1 MHELS
6 FAENILKVV
15 EKTARAHG
23 GGRVA
28 RVSLRVGTMSG
39 VDKGSLRY
47 CLDAIASGTLMAGA
61 RIEIVDVAPALEC
74 RACGRS
80 PLSVAAAPVCPKCG
94 RPAEVVPAT
103 DLYVEEIE
111 LNDDEE
117 DPARTE
123 D

>member
-39 VDKGSLRY
+39 VDKKSLRF

-61 RIEIVDVAPALEC
+61 RIEVVDAEPALVC
-74 RACGRS
+74 KSCGRS
-80 PLSVAAAPVCPKCG
+80 PLAGASAPVCPKCG
-94 RPAEVVPAT
+94 RPAEVSPAT

-117 DPARTE
+117 DPARKE

>member
-6 FAENILKVV
+6 FAEQILKVV
-15 EKTARAHG
+15 EKAARAHG
-23 GGRVA
+23 SGRVA

-39 VDKGSLRY
+39 VDKGSLTF
-47 CLDAIASGTLMAGA
+47 CLEAIASGTRMEGA
-61 RIEIVDVAPALEC
+61 RIEVVEVEPALVC
-74 RACGRS
+74 ASCGRS
-80 PLSVAAAPVCPKCG
+80 PLRGATAPACPKCG
-94 RPAEVVPAT
+94 GPADVSPAT

-117 DPARTE
+117 DPAGTE

>member
-6 FAENILKVV
+6 FAETILRLV

-39 VDKGSLRY
+39 VNKGSLTF
-47 CLDAIASGTLMAGA
+47 CIEAIAAGTALAGA
-61 RIEIVDVAPALEC
+61 RIEVIDVEPGLVC
-74 RACGRS
+74 RECGRS
-80 PLSVAAAPVCPKCG
+80 PLSGASAPVCPKCG
-94 RPAEVVPAT
+94 RPAEVAPAT

-117 DPARTE
+117 DPARE
-123 D
+123 KD